1 MKYTTTTEG
10 ARPAGPSVAARP
22 SARVGWLLLPLL
34 VAAAA
39 LLPRALGLADFL
51 TTDEAYHWITRTE
64 RFAAAIGE
72 GRWAD
77 TILTGHPGVTLMWL
91 GSLGLRLE
99 QLAVAWGLAAP
110 PDRLAHLAWLR
121 AGPVLANAAA
131 VTAGYLLLLRLGR
144 PGLALAAALLWA
156 TSPFLVAHGRLL
168 HLDALLTSF
177 CTLTV
182 LAALVACRA
191 ARPWP
196 WLIAAGALCGL
207 ALLTKGPALI
217 VLPVL
222 GLTMFAL
229 APIGPGTQ
237 DQGPRTKTEQRAAG
251 SPAGATPARS
261 DSGLWASVSGLW
273 PLTLRRLRWSVPR
286 YLLVLAVA
294 ALTALLL
301 WPALWTAPERALDRY
316 VGEIV
321 GNGGRA
327 NGDGQF
333 FLGRSDPDPGPLFYP
348 VAGLYRLTPLEL
360 LGLGLALAGLIAA
373 LVAGVRG
380 ERAARSSAFIPRP
393 SSFEREALLALAAY
407 ALFWLLV
414 MTAGPKKFDRY
425 ILPIW
430 PALLTLAAAGLA
442 AGWAWLRARRRAPA
456 GLVAPAALLVA
467 LQGAVLAWYH
477 PYHLSYYSPLL
488 GGGRAAQQMFLIGWG
503 EGMDR
508 AGAWLR
514 ARPDIGEGQILS
526 ALPPTLQPFVPV
538 PVQEV
543 RAVESVPAN
552 YAVAYLESL
561 QRGDAPAIY
570 ARLQGTVPLHTV
582 TIHGIEYARIYQLPR
597 PFATPS
603 GAEFGGALRLL
614 GYTAAQQGASLVV
627 TPAWDVRAAPPA
639 DLLLF
644 LFVFDQSGEKVAQID
659 VRPGGASFP
668 PTDRWQPGQQVA
680 VPLPVA
686 LPPNLPAGEYTLA
699 LGLYDPA
706 TWARLPLTAGEA
718 APPALAGDD
727 AALLGTVELVAP

>member
-10 ARPAGPSVAARP
+10 ARPAGPTVAARP
-22 SARVGWLLLPLL
+22 SARVGSILLPLL
-34 VAAAA
+34 VAVAA
-39 LLPRALGLADFL
+39 LLPRAIGLADFL

-99 QLAVAWGLAAP
+99 ELAVAWGAAEP
-110 PDRLAHLAWLR
+110 PDRLGHLAWLR
-121 AGPVLANAAA
+121 VGPVLANVAA
-131 VTAGYLLLLRLGR
+131 VTAGYLLLRRLAR
-144 PGLALAAALLWA
+144 PGIALAAALLWA

-182 LAALVACRA
+182 LAVLVACRA

-196 WLIAAGALCGL
+196 WLLAAGALCGL

-217 VLPVL
+217 ALPAL
-222 GLTMFAL
+222 GLIMFAL
-229 APIGPGTQ
+229 AP
-237 DQGPRTKTEQRAAG
+237 GPRA
-251 SPAGATPARS
+251 PAPGE
-261 DSGLWASVSGLW
+261 L
-273 PLTLRRLRWSVPR
+273 LRRLRWSVPR
-286 YLLVLAVA
+286 YALVLAVA

-301 WPALWTAPERALDRY
+301 WPALWAAPERAMTRY
-316 VGEIV
+316 IDEIV

-333 FLGRSDPDPGPLFYP
+333 FLGSSDPDPGPLFYP

-360 LGLGLALAGLIAA
+360 GGLSLALLGGSAA
-373 LVAGVRG
+373 LWRRARRG
-380 ERAARSSAFIPRP
+380 GAERPVSL
-393 SSFEREALLALAAY
+393 EREALLALAAY

-442 AGWAWLRARRRAPA
+442 WGWSWLRARLHAPA
-456 GLVAPAALLVA
+456 GRAAPAVLLLA

-477 PYHLSYYSPLL
+477 PYYLSYYQPML

-503 EGMDR
+503 EGMDQV
-508 AGAWLR
+508 GAWLR

-543 RAVESVPAN
+543 RAIESVTAN

-561 QRGDAPAIY
+561 QRGDAPEIY
-570 ARLQGTVPLHTV
+570 ARIQSTLPLHTV

-603 GAEFGGALRLL
+603 EAEFGGALRLL
-614 GYTAAQQGASLVV
+614 GYTAVQEGASLVV
-627 TPAWDVRAAPPA
+627 TPAWDVRAVPPA
-639 DLLLF
+639 DLQLF
-644 LFVFDQSGEKVAQID
+644 LAVFDREGAKVAQID
-659 VRPGGASFP
+659 VRPGGANYP
-668 PTDRWQPGQQVA
+668 PTDQWQPGQQVA
-680 VPLPVA
+680 LPLPIA
-686 LPPNLPAGEYTLA
+686 LPPGLPAGEYTLA
-699 LGLYDPA
+699 LGLYDPV
-706 TWARLPLTAGEA
+706 TWERLPLTAGPA
-718 APPALAGDD
+718 APPALAGEH
-727 AALLGTVELVAP
+727 AALLGPVELVAP